1 MTEINFY
8 QIDDVITKS
17 LAPLL
22 MKVMED
28 KKKAL
33 IYCTNAAKFKEID
46 DSLWTYGKH
55 RFIPHLTPLD
65 KEIAAEFGWER
76 QPILLNN
83 KEENLNKAD
92 CLVMVDE
99 ASEAFALGFKRVFYF
114 YDAIDAGAAKAIA
127 KRFDGKVKKVNSYKK
142 EDGKWV
148 ASGL

>member
-33 IYCTNAAKFKEID
+33 IFCTNAAKFKEID
-46 DSLWTYGKH
+46 DSLWTYGKY
-55 RFIPHLTPLD
+55 RFIPHLTASD
-65 KEIAAEFGWER
+65 KEIAAEFSWER

-92 CLVMVDE
+92 CLVMIDE
-99 ASEAFALGFKRVFYF
+99 VSQDFMLNFARVFYF
-114 YDAIDAGAAKAIA
+114 YDEVDAGLAKALA
-127 KRFDGKVKKVNSYKK
+127 KKFEGVVKKVSSYKK

-148 ASGL
+148 ANKL